1 MKILKTFFSA
11 TIIFGALNA
20 ADIDANLIEAAKKE
34 GVINSVAMPDTWAN
48 WKDTWDDLAR
58 LYSLK
63 HSDTDMS
70 SAQEIAKFKAEKKN
84 ATADIGDVGQ
94 SFGRIAF
101 WRALASLLKLVTGIK
116 YLIGQKTKTVTGC

>member
-70 SAQEIAKFKAEKKN
+70 SAQEIAKFKAEKK
-84 ATADIGDVGQ
+84 TPLQISVM
-94 SFGRIAF
+94 
-101 WRALASLLKLVTGIK
+101 LVK
-116 YLIGQKTKTVTGC
+116 VLVA